1 VFTVTGAANQ
11 LASFTLVDGTAGSAD
26 YGSGLEYYNGS
37 TWVTYTTGTVALNG
51 TSLLVRTPIKQD
63 TDYEIFETFTLK
75 ATNTGG
81 TVSTGALGTIKDDG
95 TGDIFNNDGTTDPTA
110 VKDDDRALTVSNVT
124 VKEEIGSA
132 VFTVSGSPFQNVLL
146 SLASGTGVDPTLLA
160 TLGSDFG
167 PSMQYSTD
175 DGANWSDYEANSYVA
190 LNDLGKL
197 KVRTPILQDALYEPS
212 EVFTLSANNT
222 GGTSNDTTGTDK
234 GIGTIIEEPGDVVI
248 APVDPK
254 DPKDPRDVVGFKLDR
269 QTGLYTQKV
278 RVTNR
283 NSFPIQGFRFTLD
296 LPKGAKLFNANSKNG
311 SGVPAISYHKKMAPG
326 GYVDLLVKVLYQPLT
341 STGAGAGATL
351 NDLMDAV
358 PYRVEFIITETGT
371 VPNKPDTDV
380 DGISNED
387 EIKYGTNPNRAD
399 SDGDGVSDWAELF
412 VTFSNPNA
420 ASYDSDPRPSRTQVK
435 PNYRVVAGVYEALL
449 YNEISG
455 LTSKLSLNL
464 STKGG
469 FTARVNGSFGQA
481 SLSGKFNADG
491 RWSGTSSNASLGAVQ
506 LRMVR
511 QPNRSFYIVGSMATK
526 GSGTLLFQ
534 ARPARTSIAKKVT
547 FKASLV
553 DGDGGP
559 QGDAVATGSIA
570 KDGKVQFNIY
580 LPDGKRV
587 SYSGR
592 VLDGGMIALYVQA
605 KGGGIPVML
614 GNLLLRSLNTGS
626 DLDGIVRL
634 STRDYDQQR
643 NLVGSYYRVP
653 AKKALPLSSIS
664 VGTNNSQLV
673 WEGGA
678 FDGIKKTATWAPS
691 KISAVTSVNDQTSV
705 SYDRKTGLIQ
715 VTYQCKDVA
724 SPLNQKTATGYAV
737 VVQRM
742 NLTQGF
748 YNSPGSSG
756 VFSIWPATR

>member
-1 VFTVTGAANQ
+1 
-11 LASFTLVDGTAGSAD
+11 
-26 YGSGLEYYNGS
+26 
-37 TWVTYTTGTVALNG
+37 
-51 TSLLVRTPIKQD
+51 
-63 TDYEIFETFTLK
+63 
-75 ATNTGG
+75 
-81 TVSTGALGTIKDDG
+81 
-95 TGDIFNNDGTTDPTA
+95 
-110 VKDDDRALTVSNVT
+110 
-124 VKEEIGSA
+124 
-132 VFTVSGSPFQNVLL
+132 
-146 SLASGTGVDPTLLA
+146 
-160 TLGSDFG
+160 
-167 PSMQYSTD
+167 
-175 DGANWSDYEANSYVA
+175 
-190 LNDLGKL
+190 
-197 KVRTPILQDALYEPS
+197 
-212 EVFTLSANNT
+212 
-222 GGTSNDTTGTDK
+222 
-234 GIGTIIEEPGDVVI
+234 
-248 APVDPK
+248 
-254 DPKDPRDVVGFKLDR
+254 
-269 QTGLYTQKV
+269 
-278 RVTNR
+278 
-283 NSFPIQGFRFTLD
+283 
-296 LPKGAKLFNANSKNG
+296 
-311 SGVPAISYHKKMAPG
+311 MAPG

-387 EIKYGTNPNRAD
+387 EIKYGTNPNKAD

-412 VTFSNPNA
+412 VMFSDPNK
-420 ASYDSDPRPSRTQVK
+420 ASYDSDPRLSGTPAK
-435 PNYRVVAGVYEALL
+435 PNYRVAAGVYEALL

-464 STKGG
+464 TKQGG
-469 FTARVNGSFGQA
+469 FTASVNGSFGRA
-481 SLSGKFNADG
+481 SLSGKFDADG

-570 KDGKVQFNIY
+570 KNGRVLFTIY

-605 KGGGIPVML
+605 ADGDAPVML

-705 SYDRKTGLIQ
+705 SYDRNTGLIQ

-724 SPLNQKTATGYAV
+724 SPLNQTTATGYAV